1 MGAGPVM
8 TLPFPPRR
16 SHLTAFWL
24 GLHAAAFV
32 AAGLLGLGL
41 GIPGAAL
48 GIAVLLAGTLALG
61 LIRRDT
67 VLFFYRAWNKAAQV
81 VARLGQGWILAV
93 TYYLVLTPIGR
104 AGSRLDLASSPGSMW
119 RPYRAGHASANG
131 TAEPRAGWAR
141 RLAREARGRD
151 RAWWIGVLPLLVI
164 LSLFASRSG
173 DEDVPSNIYTLY

>member
-1 MGAGPVM
+1 M

-41 GIPGAAL
+41 GTPRVAVVVAL
-48 GIAVLLAGTLALG
+48 LLTGTLALG
-61 LIRRDT
+61 LGWGDS
-67 VLFFYRAWNKAAQV
+67 VLLAYRAWNKAAGV
-81 VARLGQGWILAV
+81 IARIGQGWILAV

-104 AGSRLDLASSPGSMW
+104 AGSRLDLASSPGSTW
-119 RPYRAGHASANG
+119 RPYGAGHASGNG

-151 RAWWIGVLPLLVI
+151 RAWWLGVLPLLLI
-164 LSLFASRSG
+164 MSLFASGSG
-173 DEDVPSNIYTLY
+173 DEDIPSNIYTLY